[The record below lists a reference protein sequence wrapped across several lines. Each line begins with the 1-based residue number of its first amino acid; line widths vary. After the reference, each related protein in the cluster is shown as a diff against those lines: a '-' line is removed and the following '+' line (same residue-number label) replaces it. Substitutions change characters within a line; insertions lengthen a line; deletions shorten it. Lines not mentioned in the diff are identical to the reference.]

1 MEDVLQK
8 MLVCL
13 EVDSKDNNVLGR
25 FGSCFYKRRQHP
37 TSPQPTPPVQDVREV
52 RNLVQSS
59 YSATKEINT
68 PPHPVDNPTPTNPT
82 MPDVRELRKEVQDVK
97 TC

>member
-1 MEDVLQK
+1 M
-8 MLVCL
+8 
-13 EVDSKDNNVLGR
+13 
-25 FGSCFYKRRQHP
+25 
-37 TSPQPTPPVQDVREV
+37 QDVGEV

-59 YSATKEINT
+59 YSTTKEINT